1 MKKIKLNNGLYATI
15 DDEDY
20 EIVLLF
26 EQLVGDPWKV
36 SNNISTTNK
45 AVVTASGNFLH
56 RIVMRTKKGRCIK
69 HLNGD
74 GLDNRKENLL
84 ECSLSYAKS
93 TQKGVMK
100 NNRSGFRGVSDNG
113 PAYRKKWRAEL
124 NYEGQR
130 YRLGNH
136 YDKQDAA
143 RTYDKKAL
151 ELFGEDAQLNFPELR
166 EQYLSENKNDYET
179 RTD

>member
-1 MKKIKLNNGLYATI
+1 MKKIKLDDGLYATI

-20 EIVLLF
+20 ETVLLF
-26 EQLVGDPWKV
+26 EQLVGEPWKV
-36 SNNISTTNK
+36 FGRTSNK
-45 AVVTASGNFLH
+45 AVVMAGGNFLH
-56 RIVMRTKKGRCIK
+56 RIIMRVKKGRCVK

-130 YRLGNH
+130 YRLGNY

-166 EQYLSENKNDYET
+166 EQYLLENEIDYE
-179 RTD
+179 RCID